1 MVPDLGVSRDLGESG
16 SSMISDQY
24 GQGLWLEDPSPL
36 ELTLDGDVL
45 NNGTALLPGNYL
57 RYVRSWVAGGDF
69 GVVFRNE
76 FHGGG
81 GE

>member
-1 MVPDLGVSRDLGESG
+1 
-16 SSMISDQY
+16 MISDQY